1 MDINIKAA
9 LPVGK
14 AAAKI
19 VFFEDIPSSIN
30 CIREIWP
37 AAEKYLEIKNNRLT
51 LALRNE
57 TITMKYSSNNWWWRS
72 LQLKRS

>member
-19 VFFEDIPSSIN
+19 VFFI
-30 CIREIWP
+30 
-37 AAEKYLEIKNNRLT
+37 EKSLRLGMISKGKNTR
-51 LALRNE
+51 A
-57 TITMKYSSNNWWWRS
+57 
-72 LQLKRS
+72 